1 MKIQTKKFVE
11 KTQGHCDIIDITD
24 KIQEQI
30 QKEKIQSGLAT
41 LFVPGSTA
49 ALTTIEYEAGLVKDL
64 DRKST
69 RLNSSHIQKSRMPS
83 SA

>member
-1 MKIQTKKFVE
+1 MTTPNTLIFVDMPSNDPAAAGKFYAEVFGWRNDARPE
-11 KTQGHCDIIDITD
+11 GVYHRI
-24 KIQEQI
+24 
-30 QKEKIQSGLAT
+30 
-41 LFVPGSTA
+41 
-49 ALTTIEYEAGLVKDL
+49 